1 MTLPMSNA
9 RNSGDQLDLIARE
22 IVSEWYQRAKRNY
35 VTEEESQALGVGP
48 EIKCFHRR
56 GNHRIKFARAR
67 ELDVTYALGAHSR
80 EGRLFIESSVNNK
93 SDGFDYELF
102 VDRLK
107 NYYWQSRNEKPWTDP
122 DFDHFTYG
130 DLLLFEPR
138 MGKSVILDARQDR
151 ADIIRLFFEIN
162 PRHEELLRSRPDI
175 FRDLIEEYCIAPL
188 KRIYAE
194 SYREG

>member
-1 MTLPMSNA
+1 MTLPMSNE

-22 IVSEWYQRAKRNY
+22 IISEWYQRAKRNY

-56 GNHRIKFARAR
+56 GNHRIKFSRAR
-67 ELDVTYALGAHSR
+67 ELEVTYALGVYSR

-138 MGKSVILDARQDR
+138 MGKSVILDAREDR

-162 PRHEELLRSRPDI
+162 PRHEELLKSRPDI
-175 FRDLIEEYCIAPL
+175 LRDLIEEYCIASL

-194 SYREG
+194 SYRGG